1 VKRFFGT
8 RFFEGA
14 DVQIGPSKQAYFDT
28 LISQARSQ
36 EHVIDLVWDDRFS
49 KFEFLW
55 YAVERCGLLVR
66 GANQASYDVFEPI
79 DGKDYFDRP
88 VKAVFAANDAAWPMF
103 FALVDRQNPHL
114 RCFWGDALWAQP
126 DDGPARKVYAYAINR
141 EAFENKPYV
150 TGGVYL
156 LPNEGFHPARSSQGR
171 LTLESICEVSV
182 RPLARMTI
190 TTEDFP
196 FQDIVQPFAFD
207 DLMAM
212 YEIQNQAT
220 RKVENA
226 LGGSLY
232 YHLERTPLERIQQAV
247 NFIRAFYPGFQI
259 VVGEPNGNEV
269 EVRMR
274 FPAGAIQFCK
284 EEWLAQ
290 RSEK

>member
-1 VKRFFGT
+1 M
-8 RFFEGA
+8 
-14 DVQIGPSKQAYFDT
+14 
-28 LISQARSQ
+28 
-36 EHVIDLVWDDRFS
+36 DLVSDGRLS

-66 GANQASYDVFEPI
+66 GANRADYDIFEPI
-79 DGKDYFDRP
+79 EGKDYFDRP

-150 TGGVYL
+150 TGALYL
-156 LPNEGFHPARSSQGR
+156 LPGENFHPVRSDQGR
-171 LTLESICEVSV
+171 LTLESISEVSV
-182 RPLARMTI
+182 RPLARMII
-190 TTEDFP
+190 TAEDSP
-196 FQDIVQPFAFD
+196 FQDVVQPFAFD

-212 YEIQNQAT
+212 SEIQNNAT

-247 NFIRAFYPGFQI
+247 NFIRAFYPGFHI
-259 VVGEPNGNEV
+259 VVSEPNGHEV

-274 FPAGAIQFCK
+274 FPAGAIRFCK

-290 RSEK
+290 RG